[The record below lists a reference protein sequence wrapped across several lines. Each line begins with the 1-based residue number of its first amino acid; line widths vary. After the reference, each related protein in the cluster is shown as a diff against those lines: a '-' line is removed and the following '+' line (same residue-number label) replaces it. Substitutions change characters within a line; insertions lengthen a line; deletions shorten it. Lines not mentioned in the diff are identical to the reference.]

1 MHSLNPFRW
10 EVWPGSSREATSND
24 ARRYPYAHKCSLNT
38 HTHSLLISHV
48 IHKNKN
54 EYKLMKCI
62 KGTRCELRTVNCELE
77 LWPGTCDLW
86 QGRWVPALVSAHS
99 SGRSRQPPPTPSPAT
114 AHLQNTRHSHHY
126 HNLNTFRAS
135 FKIFMRAK
143 DFQVF
148 ARVCALWRCA
158 REGERK
164 SECVFVLWQG
174 SLIIMTV
181 CACVYSGRPLEGD
194 PKAKAQWLNRGI
206 WCRYDSEQSE
216 MRVLKICK
224 SNEF

>member
-1 MHSLNPFRW
+1 MHSLNPFPIGR
-10 EVWPGSSREATSND
+10 SREATSND

-38 HTHSLLISHV
+38 H
-48 IHKNKN
+48 IHFSFLMWFTKRNV
-54 EYKLMKCI
+54 YKLMKCI
-62 KGTRCELRTVNCELE
+62 KGTRCELWTANCE

-99 SGRSRQPPPTPSPAT
+99 SGRSRHPSLPPPPPTAT

-148 ARVCALWRCA
+148 ARVCALWRCT
-158 REGERK
+158 RL
-164 SECVFVLWQG
+164 CV
-174 SLIIMTV
+174 
-181 CACVYSGRPLEGD
+181 CV
-194 PKAKAQWLNRGI
+194 W
-206 WCRYDSEQSE
+206 
-216 MRVLKICK
+216 
-224 SNEF
+224 